1 MTPPTY
7 PSPFQLQDDIIDEVD
22 HLIAAAKC
30 LKERGTYK
38 SYAVATHGL
47 FSPEDAPQKLQ
58 ASPIDEVPQLHAVGS
73 H

>member
-30 LKERGTYK
+30 LKERGAYK
-38 SYAVATHGL
+38 IYAVATHGL

-58 ASPIDEVPQLHAVGS
+58 ASPIDEVPPATCS
-73 H
+73 W